1 MHAERCRRVGR
12 DQAALGGVLGVHV
25 VDFTSFLP
33 NRETGRPR
41 LESTV
46 RVLARQ
52 RGGVVRSSPARDLAT
67 VLGRRPRPL
76 GVRVAPSHPLRLA
89 PAGGH
94 RSHFIPRRRVG
105 APAPRRHARA
115 RRASRL
121 DTHACTGTSPV
132 LGSALG
138 HADYA
143 MAHHRLHGRRTRP
156 CARSSPAP
164 ASAGQGS
171 HTPVIDRGGAASRVS
186 TTVGAST
193 PHVPATAGWR
203 QPRHLTTWPGGVA
216 RGTPQLR
223 AQPCVDRGARG
234 TEPGRARPF
243 HRWPSLA
250 PSAH

>member
-1 MHAERCRRVGR
+1 MRGRRCDDVHAERCRRVGR
-12 DQAALGGVLGVHV
+12 DQAALGGMLGVHV

-33 NRETGRPR
+33 NRETDRPR

-46 RVLARQ
+46 RALARQ

-76 GVRVAPSHPLRLA
+76 GVRVAPPIRSGSRPRA
-89 PAGGH
+89 RH
-94 RSHFIPRRRVG
+94 RSLFIPRRRVG

-143 MAHHRLHGRRTRP
+143 MAHHWLRGRRTR
-156 CARSSPAP
+156 
-164 ASAGQGS
+164 
-171 HTPVIDRGGAASRVS
+171 
-186 TTVGAST
+186 
-193 PHVPATAGWR
+193 
-203 QPRHLTTWPGGVA
+203 PGGVA
-216 RGTPQLR
+216 RGTPRLR
-223 AQPCVDRGARG
+223 AHPPRLRVVALRITAWVR
-234 TEPGRARPF
+234 R
-243 HRWPSLA
+243 S
-250 PSAH
+250 